1 MSTYTAGIVI
11 YNQTIVYATTYTSTE
26 SMKQVFTNSF
36 EGSCSISTDNMY
48 SDYTPVQTVT
58 FDSDGSTVTWAKFN
72 STDGKLYITN
82 MDSAYVGQQFILVIS
97 MTKPASGSFGF
108 FNGNIVYKLLCR
120 NNQCKN

>member
-1 MSTYTAGIVI
+1 
-11 YNQTIVYATTYTSTE
+11 
-26 SMKQVFTNSF
+26 MKQVFTNSF

-82 MDSAYVGQQFILVIS
+82 MDSAYVGQQFYIS
-97 MTKPASGSFGF
+97 Y
-108 FNGNIVYKLLCR
+108 FND
-120 NNQCKN
+120 